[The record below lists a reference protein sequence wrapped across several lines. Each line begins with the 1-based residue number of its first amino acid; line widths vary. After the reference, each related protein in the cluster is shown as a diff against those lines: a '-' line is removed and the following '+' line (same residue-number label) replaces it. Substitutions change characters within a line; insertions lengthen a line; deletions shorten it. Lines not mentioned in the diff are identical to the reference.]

1 MSHTPPPHLP
11 YSGTYVL
18 VHKYRSSPAGGYS
31 VSLPLTL
38 QLIPENFLA
47 SPGRK
52 AKGVWKVLS
61 KAIPSRN
68 TKPVLLLLVLICI
81 HLNKR
86 CLVSNFSTHL
96 FKHKSKMLANL
107 GWPDLFVVNTADAGN
122 CRLTKMQKCT
132 NASVKYFFFDGAK
145 RKSMTLLLFFIQTC
159 CYIAYFR

>member
-1 MSHTPPPHLP
+1 MHHQQEYHLPWHKGAPGAEKIAWYQRCSKLSKPFSLLNDFFVFVSHTPPPHLP

-107 GWPDLFVVNTADAGN
+107 G
-122 CRLTKMQKCT
+122 
-132 NASVKYFFFDGAK
+132 
-145 RKSMTLLLFFIQTC
+145 
-159 CYIAYFR
+159 